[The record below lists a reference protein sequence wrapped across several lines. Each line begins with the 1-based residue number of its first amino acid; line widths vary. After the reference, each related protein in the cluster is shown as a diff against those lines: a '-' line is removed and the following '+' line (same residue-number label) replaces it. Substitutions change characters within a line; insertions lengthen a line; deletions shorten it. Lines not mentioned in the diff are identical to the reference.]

1 MHTHIHT
8 HTLAENVAEILKEVL
23 QEWDISDKLSAS
35 TTENARNVVKAV
47 EISGWSRIPCFAHTL
62 QLAIQTG
69 LVLPAVSEVL
79 AKCRIIVGHFKHSHV
94 AQTALEVKQGQ
105 LGLPP
110 HKLIQEVK
118 TRLNST
124 YDMASR
130 LLEQKQAVFSVLLDS
145 RKAAVRDLMLSPSE
159 VMQVE
164 CIASVLEPLTIATT
178 MLGTEKVPSLSIV
191 QPMLAALTK
200 RHLKPT
206 EVEAKMVVDMK
217 KTIVNSIEQRFS
229 DPSQHKLMLLAS
241 ILDPRHKSLKFLSP
255 PERVTAFTELTT
267 VANEFYVATASASAS
282 EEQLLPPSK
291 RIRHDFLDI
300 GSSSSESGN
309 GSSPALDPAAE
320 IEKEVNTYRVEEQ
333 VDRDTNPLDWWCQN
347 NHRFKTLSRLAQKF
361 LCIQATSVPSER
373 LFSSAGNIVN
383 KNRAS

>member
-1 MHTHIHT
+1 
-8 HTLAENVAEILKEVL
+8 
-23 QEWDISDKLSAS
+23 
-35 TTENARNVVKAV
+35 
-47 EISGWSRIPCFAHTL
+47 
-62 QLAIQTG
+62 
-69 LVLPAVSEVL
+69 
-79 AKCRIIVGHFKHSHV
+79 
-94 AQTALEVKQGQ
+94 
-105 LGLPP
+105 
-110 HKLIQEVK
+110 
-118 TRLNST
+118 
-124 YDMASR
+124 
-130 LLEQKQAVFSVLLDS
+130 
-145 RKAAVRDLMLSPSE
+145 
-159 VMQVE
+159 
-164 CIASVLEPLTIATT
+164 
-178 MLGTEKVPSLSIV
+178 
-191 QPMLAALTK
+191 MLAALTK

-255 PERVTAFTELTT
+255 LQRVTAFTELTT

-291 RIRHDFLDI
+291 RSRHDFLDI

-309 GSSPALDPAAE
+309 GSSPAAE
-320 IEKEVNTYRVEEQ
+320 IEKEVNTYRAEEQ

-373 LFSSAGNIVN
+373 FFSSAGNIVN
-383 KNRAS
+383 KKRALVPAQEPVNCTIIPMCCTFPVVF